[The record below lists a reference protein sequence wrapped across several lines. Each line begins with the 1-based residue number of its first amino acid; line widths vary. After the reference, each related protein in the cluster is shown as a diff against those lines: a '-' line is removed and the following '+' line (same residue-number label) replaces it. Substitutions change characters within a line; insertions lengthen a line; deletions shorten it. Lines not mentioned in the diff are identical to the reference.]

1 MRPRRLVFVGPKG
14 KDGQDPKRV
23 CEIGFGRRDG
33 FDIKSNDLASLGL
46 HIVVLVHGRR
56 LVIDSIIT

>member
-1 MRPRRLVFVGPKG
+1 MGLKG

-33 FDIKSNDLASLGL
+33 FDIKSNALASLGL

-56 LVIDSIIT
+56 LVIDSIIK